1 MGVHVTVK
9 CPACS
14 GRGRKGNSESWIR
27 DYCEACRGTGEKFVW
42 EENLGEA
49 QGKLLQKQI
58 DDAKL

>member
-9 CPACS
+9 CPECS
-14 GRGRKGNSESWIR
+14 GHGTIGEGHWINT
-27 DYCEACRGTGEKFVW
+27 YCKACGGTGGKLVW

-58 DDAKL
+58 DDARL